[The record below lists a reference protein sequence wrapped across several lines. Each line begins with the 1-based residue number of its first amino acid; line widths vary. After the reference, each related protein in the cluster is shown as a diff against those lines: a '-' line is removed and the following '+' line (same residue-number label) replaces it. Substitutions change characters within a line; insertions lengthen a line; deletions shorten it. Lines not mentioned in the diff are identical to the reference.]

1 MDLNKYVRWH
11 VDRMLKWSAGMKPG
25 PLHVQFNPTDRC
37 NIACRFCWQRDT
49 HRLDYTNEI
58 TTERYVELIREAA
71 ELGVIRITVTGG
83 GEPWMRPQT
92 TMAIVEEVK
101 QQGMYGFMITNGTLL
116 NRERIERMVRA
127 GWDEVTFSL
136 DSPKEEHEDWLRDGK
151 GSTKL
156 TIANIRML
164 QEVKGELGA
173 TRPKVNIH
181 AVLCN
186 ETYRELPALVELAS
200 ALGVGNVFAEPFVV
214 QAFDVQDGY
223 LLRMSP
229 EQAKEAPRYVA
240 RALELCNT
248 HHIENNFESFL
259 SSELIESVNRMDEL
273 IRIEGRTGQG
283 GESAALVDAQREVLG
298 VSPDSAENSAQSGRD
313 GNGLQVA
320 QEPLMPFF
328 NQLCYEPWWNL
339 IVRAN
344 GRVGPC
350 CMFDYTAEYVHSRSL
365 KDIWYGRYFGQLR
378 GNIQQ
383 GKLLDFCARCNPSQ
397 VVDNRRIREEMRAL
411 APFPKRIAAHAM
423 AVVRR

>member
-11 VDRMLKWSAGMKPG
+11 VDRMLKWSAGMRPG
-25 PLHVQFNPTDRC
+25 PLHVQFNPTDKC

-49 HRLDYTNEI
+49 HRLDYSNEI
-58 TTERYVELIREAA
+58 TTERYLELIHEAA

-101 QQGMYGFMITNGTLL
+101 RQGMYGFMITNGTLL

-136 DSPKEEHEDWLRDGK
+136 DSPSIEHEDWLRDGK
-151 GSTKL
+151 GSTGL
-156 TIANIRML
+156 TIASIRLL
-164 QEVKGELGA
+164 QEVKAEFGVD
-173 TRPKVNIH
+173 RPKVNVH
-181 AVLCN
+181 AVLCS
-186 ETYRELPALVELAS
+186 ETYKGLPALVELAHGLS
-200 ALGVGNVFAEPFVV
+200 VSNVFVEPFVV
-214 QAFDVQDGY
+214 QAFDVDDGVK
-223 LLRMSP
+223 LRMST
-229 EQAKEAPRYVA
+229 EQAREAPLYVA
-240 RALELCNT
+240 RALELCNI

-259 SSELIESVNRMDEL
+259 GSELIEGTNRMDEL
-273 IRIEGRTGQG
+273 IRIEGRT
-283 GESAALVDAQREVLG
+283 ESGAAADSVENTEPDVSGASLSSAQRCAG
-298 VSPDSAENSAQSGRD
+298 GRE
-313 GNGLQVA
+313 GNGTA
-320 QEPLMPFF
+320 GQEQLVPFF

-339 IVRAN
+339 IIRAN

-365 KDIWYGRYFGQLR
+365 KDIWHGRYFRQLR
-378 GNIQQ
+378 SNIQQ

-411 APFPKRIAAHAM
+411 APLPKRIAAQAM